1 MKDNSAEIFPVV
13 DERGRVTGQITRG
26 EAHSG
31 SKVLHPVV
39 HLHLFNPSGELY
51 LQRRPDWKDIQPGKW
66 DTSCGGHIDYGETPE
81 EALRREVGEELG
93 ITGFRPLP
101 MGMYVFESARE
112 RELVYVSR
120 AVWDG
125 EVHPSAT
132 ELDGGRFWS
141 RDEILENIGRG
152 VFTPNFES
160 EYQRFL
166 PDVTQPGDGAFLP
179 PADVLPR
186 GIIQPLC
193 GVCPVIPSDCF
204 IAPNAAV
211 IGQVRMGHEC
221 SVWHGAV
228 LRGDVSTITLGD
240 RSNVQDNA
248 TVHVSTW
255 TAPAVIGNDVTIG
268 HNACVHGCTIHD
280 GALIGMGSTVLDHA
294 EIGEGAI
301 VAAGALV
308 LQNTKIGPHEIWAG
322 VPAKFVKKTVPG
334 QAEILARHY
343 TELKEWYDTH

>member
-1 MKDNSAEIFPVV
+1 MKDNSTELFPVV
-13 DERGRVTGQITRG
+13 DARGHVTGKITRG
-26 EAHSG
+26 EAHNG
-31 SKVLHPVV
+31 CKVLHPVV
-39 HLHLFNPSGELY
+39 HLHLFNSQGELY

-66 DTSCGGHIDYGETPE
+66 DTACGGHIDYGETPA

-112 RELVYVSR
+112 KELVYVNR

-125 EVHPSAT
+125 EVKPSAT

-141 RDEILENIGRG
+141 RQEILENIGTG

-166 PDVTQPGDGAFLP
+166 LPLTSEPDVSLLP
-179 PADVLPR
+179 PSGLQTAPIVR
-186 GIIQPLC
+186 PLC
-193 GVCPVIPSDCF
+193 GVSPVIPADCF
-204 IAPNAAV
+204 IAENAAI
-211 IGQVRMGHEC
+211 IGQVTLGHDC
-221 SVWHGAV
+221 SIWYGAV
-228 LRGDVSTITLGD
+228 LRGDVNTITLGD

-308 LQNTKIGPHEIWAG
+308 LQNTQIGPHEIWAG
-322 VPAKFVKKTVPG
+322 VPAKFIKKTEPG

-343 TELKEWYDTH
+343 IELKGWYE